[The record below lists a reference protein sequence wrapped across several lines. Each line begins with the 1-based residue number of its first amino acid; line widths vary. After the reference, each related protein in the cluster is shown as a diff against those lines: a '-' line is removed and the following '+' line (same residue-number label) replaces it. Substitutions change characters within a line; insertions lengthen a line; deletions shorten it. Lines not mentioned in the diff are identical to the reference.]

1 MEATSLVCPSCGG
14 SVELANRFVK
24 MVVCG
29 YCGNTLAVENDR
41 LDPTGKA
48 AALVDYPT
56 RFRIGQTGKLRS
68 SPFRIL
74 GRVRLED
81 EDGYWDEWYLQ
92 FDDGSIAWLE
102 EEEGEYTLSRKTPLT
117 SAVPDFDAARV
128 GATITVN
135 NQRFFITEKCRARIS
150 GAEGQLYYKIRINQP
165 VRFLDGNLGG
175 RLGSVEY
182 GESEIEY
189 TTGEVIAREEVLLN
203 EA

>member
-1 MEATSLVCPSCGG
+1 MEATSLSCPSCGG

-29 YCGNTLAVENDR
+29 YCGNSLAVENNR

-56 RFRIGQTGKLRS
+56 RFRVGQTGTLRGAA
-68 SPFRIL
+68 FRIL

-102 EEEGEYTLSRKTPLT
+102 EEEGEYTLSRKEQLT
-117 SAVPDFDAARV
+117 SEVPDFESARI
-128 GATITVN
+128 GTTISIN
-135 NQRFFITEKCRARIS
+135 GRRFFITERCRARIS
-150 GAEGQLYYKIRINQP
+150 GAEGQLYYKIRLNQP

-175 RLGSVEY
+175 RPASVEY
-182 GESEIEY
+182 GENEIEY
-189 TTGEVIAREEVLLN
+189 TTGEVIPRNEISLN